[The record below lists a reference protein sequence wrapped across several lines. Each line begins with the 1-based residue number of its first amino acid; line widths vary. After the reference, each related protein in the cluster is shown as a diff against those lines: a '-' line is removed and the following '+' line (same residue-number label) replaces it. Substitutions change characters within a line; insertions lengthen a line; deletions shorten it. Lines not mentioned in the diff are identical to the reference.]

1 MVATLNFLSILKLK
15 LFTIQPANGGWRRLL
30 SHISLKWQLNIKAG
44 LQLNKHMSV
53 ATTVTVSDGLQ
64 DWYIKKCIPPESLQ
78 IFWPQKDKNYSVRCF
93 TFMQAIAQP
102 KNPDDFW
109 LASQV

>member
-1 MVATLNFLSILKLK
+1 MAYKIDTLKNVYH
-15 LFTIQPANGGWRRLL
+15 Q
-30 SHISLKWQLNIKAG
+30 KAS
-44 LQLNKHMSV
+44 KF
-53 ATTVTVSDGLQ
+53 SDRKR
-64 DWYIKKCIPPESLQ
+64 I
-78 IFWPQKDKNYSVRCF
+78 KNYSVRCF